1 MGSLLNL
8 LVELISNLINR
19 LLIDYKN
26 IRFHI
31 STLDR
36 KTTTWTP
43 GPLTLE
49 GGEHG
54 CHQDKQHQVG
64 EDGEEHGQGYW

>member
-1 MGSLLNL
+1 MGSLTNRLG
-8 LVELISNLINR
+8 ELISNHING

-31 STLDR
+31 STSDP

-49 GGEHG
+49 GGGVRSG
-54 CHQDKQHQVG
+54 CV
-64 EDGEEHGQGYW
+64 EESMVATKINNIK